1 MMDNVELFKIMI
13 SEWMLNT
20 SDYLDNEYLI
30 VVNRVSFNHLTAS
43 DYYDLLVTETR
54 QDYARH
60 IFRQIRQLIDSY
72 L

>member
-1 MMDNVELFKIMI
+1 MMNNAELFKIMI
-13 SEWMLNT
+13 LEWMLNT
-20 SDYLDNEYLI
+20 SDHLDNEYLT
-30 VVNRVSFNHLTAS
+30 VVNRVTLNHLTAS

-60 IFRQIRQLIDSY
+60 IFRQIRQLMDTY